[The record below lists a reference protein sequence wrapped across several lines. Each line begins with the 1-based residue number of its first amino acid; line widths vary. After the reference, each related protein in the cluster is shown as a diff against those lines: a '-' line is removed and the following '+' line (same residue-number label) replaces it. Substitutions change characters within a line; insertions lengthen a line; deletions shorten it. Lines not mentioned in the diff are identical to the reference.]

1 MGWRRLGIFASG
13 VLFGTAG
20 VKILSGRDAKKAYTH
35 VAAAVLR
42 GKDCVMENYDKVR
55 ENCSDIIADGRV
67 MSESVTCAEDDRRVM
82 SESVTC
88 AEDDR
93 RVMSVSVT
101 CGEETERRL

>member
-1 MGWRRLGIFASG
+1 
-13 VLFGTAG
+13 
-20 VKILSGRDAKKAYTH
+20 
-35 VAAAVLR
+35 
-42 GKDCVMENYDKVR
+42 
-55 ENCSDIIADGRV
+55 
-67 MSESVTCAEDDRRVM
+67 M